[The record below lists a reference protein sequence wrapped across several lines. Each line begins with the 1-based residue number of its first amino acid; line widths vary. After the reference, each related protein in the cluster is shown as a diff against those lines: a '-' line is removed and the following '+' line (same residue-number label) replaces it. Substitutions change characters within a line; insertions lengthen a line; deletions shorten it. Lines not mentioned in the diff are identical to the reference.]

1 MPSPLGHALGGIA
14 TGCLLNGRQV
24 PATTR
29 QVLALVFAA
38 AAMAPDLDLLVGT
51 HRGPSH
57 SIGAAALAGV
67 AALALTRQPRFA
79 LAIAAA
85 WVTHPLL
92 DCMGRDTTPPLGA
105 MALWPFSREYY
116 LLPVQPFGAISRR
129 YWLVESW
136 FHNARAIG
144 IELVVLGPPAA
155 VAWWHRNSSSRRNGG
170 AR

>member
-14 TGCLLNGRQV
+14 AGCLLTGRQV
-24 PATTR
+24 PATT
-29 QVLALVFAA
+29 QVLALAFAA
-38 AAMAPDLDLLVGT
+38 AAMAPDLDLLVGS

-57 SIGAAALAGV
+57 SVGAACLAGV
-67 AALALTRQPRFA
+67 AVFAIARQVRVA

-85 WVTHPLL
+85 WMTHPLL
-92 DCMGRDTTPPLGA
+92 DCLGHDTTPPLGA

-136 FHNARAIG
+136 FQNARAIA
-144 IELVVLGPPAA
+144 IELVLLGPPAA
-155 VAWWHRNSSSRRNGG
+155 LAWWFRKGRREKGRG
-170 AR
+170 PL